1 VTRRT
6 LAVDAVAAVLLAALW
21 LIIASGLA
29 IVAIS
34 ALAVLAVCVISFT
47 IDARQRRAGA
57 RPRRRR

>member
-6 LAVDAVAAVLLAALW
+6 LAVDAVAAILLAALW

-34 ALAVLAVCVISFT
+34 VLVVLIVCAISFM
-47 IDARQRRAGA
+47 IDARRRRVGA
-57 RPRRRR
+57 RTSRQR

>member
-6 LAVDAVAAVLLAALW
+6 LAVDAVVAILLAALW

-34 ALAVLAVCVISFT
+34 VLVVLVACAISFT
-47 IDARQRRAGA
+47 IEAARRRAGA
-57 RPRRRR
+57 RTRRRR

>member
-6 LAVDAVAAVLLAALW
+6 LAVDAVAAILIAALW

-34 ALAVLAVCVISFT
+34 VLVVLVLCAISFM
-47 IDARQRRAGA
+47 IDARLRRAG
-57 RPRRRR
+57 PRTRGRR

>member
-6 LAVDAVAAVLLAALW
+6 LAVDAVAAILLAALW

-34 ALAVLAVCVISFT
+34 VLVVLVLCAISFM
-47 IDARQRRAGA
+47 IDAGRRRAGA
-57 RPRRRR
+57 RTRRR

>member
-6 LAVDAVAAVLLAALW
+6 LAVDAVAAILLAALW

-34 ALAVLAVCVISFT
+34 VLVVLVLCAISLM
-47 IDARQRRAGA
+47 IDAWRRRAGA
-57 RPRRRR
+57 RAHGRR